1 MRLLIAVDKTRFFY
15 MNQFANAL
23 KLKGVNYQIIDDL
36 DIYGNSKFGKKY
48 LRWMTTPKKIQNI
61 IDEFKPDLIL
71 TERVSHFSSLITKM
85 NIPLIIF
92 LRGNYWHE
100 IELGKQTLDKSKIKQ
115 LELSAK
121 EKIAHKC
128 FSKSAMILPICKHLE
143 KITKEKYPE
152 NKIQVFYQGINK
164 EDWFPEKGNR
174 ELKHPAIGF
183 IQNANVWDKCKELLI
198 LPKILDS
205 LPKVNFYLAGDG
217 PFMEKIL
224 PSLEKYDN
232 FHWLGSLEYPNKI
245 REFLTEIDVY
255 GLLSGMDMSP
265 HTILEASI
273 MKKPV
278 LATNVGGIPESIQ
291 NGKTGYLIEEGNYD
305 EWIKRINEL
314 IQDKEKINQMGIN
327 GHDFIIKN
335 FFWEQIA
342 NEFLEII
349 KKNNL
354 YF

>member
-15 MNQFANAL
+15 MNQFASAL
-23 KLKGVNYQIIDDL
+23 KLKGVNCQIIDDL

-100 IELGKQTLDKSKIKQ
+100 IKLGKQTLDKSKIKQ
-115 LELSAK
+115 FELSAK

-128 FSKSAMILPICKHLE
+128 FSKSAMILPICEHLE

-152 NKIQVFYQGINK
+152 NKIQVFYQGINE

-314 IQDKEKINQMGIN
+314 IQDKEKINRMGIN

-335 FFWEQIA
+335 FLWGKIA

>member
-1 MRLLIAVDKTRFFY
+1 

-48 LRWMTTPKKIQNI
+48 LRWITTPKKIQNI

-85 NIPLIIF
+85 DIPLIIF

-115 LELSAK
+115 FELSAK

-152 NKIQVFYQGINK
+152 NKIQVFYQGINE
-164 EDWFPEKGNR
+164 EDWFLEKGDIK
-174 ELKHPAIGF
+174 LKHPSIGF

-198 LPKILDS
+198 LPKILDA
-205 LPKVNFYLAGDG
+205 LPKVNFYLVGDG

-232 FHWLGSLEYPNKI
+232 FHWLGSLEYPNKV

-291 NGKTGYLIEEGNYD
+291 NEKTGYLIEEGNYD
-305 EWIKRINEL
+305 EWIKKINEL
-314 IQDKEKINQMGIN
+314 IEDKEKINQMGIN
-327 GHDFIIKN
+327 GYDFIINN
-335 FFWEQIA
+335 FLWEQIA

-349 KKNNL
+349 KKNNI

>member
-1 MRLLIAVDKTRFFY
+1 MRLLIAVDKTRYFY
-15 MNQFANAL
+15 MNQFATAL
-23 KLKGVNYQIIDDL
+23 KLKGVNCKIIDDL

-61 IDEFKPDLIL
+61 IEEFKPDLIF

-100 IELGKQTLDKSKIKQ
+100 IELGKQMLDKSKIKQ
-115 LELSAK
+115 FELNAK

-128 FSKSAMILPICKHLE
+128 FSKSAIILPICKHLE

-152 NKIQVFYQGINK
+152 NKIQVLYQGINK
-164 EDWFPEKGNR
+164 EDWFTEKSGR
-174 ELKHPAIGF
+174 ELKHPSIGF

-198 LPKILDS
+198 LPKILDA
-205 LPKVNFYLAGDG
+205 LPKVNFYLVGDG

-232 FHWLGSLEYPNKI
+232 FHWLGSLEYPNKV

-291 NGKTGYLIEEGNYD
+291 NEKTGYLIEEGNYD
-305 EWIKRINEL
+305 EWIKKINEL
-314 IQDKEKINQMGIN
+314 IEDKEKINQMGIN
-327 GHDFIIKN
+327 GYDFIINN
-335 FFWEQIA
+335 FLWEQIA

-349 KKNNL
+349 KKNNI

>member
-15 MNQFANAL
+15 MNQFASAL
-23 KLKGVNYQIIDDL
+23 KLKGVNCQIIDDL

-115 LELSAK
+115 FELSAK

-128 FSKSAMILPICKHLE
+128 FSKSAMILPICEHLE

-152 NKIQVFYQGINK
+152 NKIQVFYQGINE

-291 NGKTGYLIEEGNYD
+291 NEKTGYLIEEGNYN

-314 IQDKEKINQMGIN
+314 IQDKEKINRMGIN

-335 FFWEQIA
+335 FLWGKIA

>member
-23 KLKGVNYQIIDDL
+23 KLKGIDYQIIDDL

-115 LELSAK
+115 FELSAK

-152 NKIQVFYQGINK
+152 NKIQVFYQGINE
-164 EDWFPEKGNR
+164 EDWFPEKADM
-174 ELKHPAIGF
+174 ELKHPSIGF

-198 LPKILDS
+198 LPKILDA
-205 LPKVNFYLAGDG
+205 LPNVNFYLVGDG

-224 PSLEKYDN
+224 PSLEKYNN

-291 NGKTGYLIEEGNYD
+291 NEKTGYLIEEGNY
-305 EWIKRINEL
+305 EKWIEKINEL

-327 GHDFIIKN
+327 GRDFIIKN
-335 FFWEQIA
+335 FLWEQIA

-354 YF
+354 YL

>member
-48 LRWMTTPKKIQNI
+48 LRWITTPKKIQNI
-61 IDEFKPDLIL
+61 IDEFKPNLIL

-100 IELGKQTLDKSKIKQ
+100 IELGKQTLDKSKIKKF
-115 LELSAK
+115 ELSAK

-128 FSKSAMILPICKHLE
+128 FSESAMILPICKHLE

-164 EDWFPEKGNR
+164 EDWFPEKGDR

-198 LPKILDS
+198 LPKILDA
-205 LPKVNFYLAGDG
+205 LPKVNFYLGGDG
-217 PFMEKIL
+217 PFMKKIL

-232 FHWLGSLEYPNKI
+232 FHWLGSLEYPNKV

-327 GHDFIIKN
+327 GHDFVIKN
-335 FFWEQIA
+335 FLWEQIA